1 MGKVEENKQ
10 QKLNALFTSAYDLF
24 LKQGITK
31 TSIMD
36 IVQNAGVAKGTFY
49 LYFKDKYDIR
59 DRLIARTAGRLFLAA
74 HKELEKADIPS
85 FEDKIIFIIDYVIGK
100 LENNKPTLRFISKNL
115 SWGVFRQAIT
125 KNEDNEELSGI
136 DYFRLLIEK
145 NPSVRVRNPEVM
157 IFLIAEAASASCY
170 STILENE
177 PVSFEELKPELYDAI
192 RAIIRSNTMPLSSAA

>member
-1 MGKVEENKQ
+1 MQVW
-10 QKLNALFTSAYDLF
+10 QKEHF
-24 LKQGITK
+24 I
-31 TSIMD
+31 
-36 IVQNAGVAKGTFY
+36 
-49 LYFKDKYDIR
+49 
-59 DRLIARTAGRLFLAA
+59 RLIARTAGRLFLAA

-157 IFLIAEAASASCY
+157 IFLIAELASASCY